1 MDIEGKIVLFTEKVV
16 AGSRNYFFDVK
27 ESKDG
32 TKYLVINESK
42 KISGNNETYDSNKI
56 MIFEEHLGSFA
67 EGIGKAFDFL
77 GIKIKN
83 LTNLEEIRR
92 IYPKAYE
99 RWTSEEDNQLKG
111 KYLDGVSI
119 NELASFLERKPSA
132 IRSRLAKLN
141 LTSV

>member
-1 MDIEGKIVLFTEKVV
+1 MDIDEKIALFTEKVV
-16 AGSRNYFFDVK
+16 AGSRYYYFDVK

-32 TKYLVINESK
+32 TKYLVINESR
-42 KISGNNETYDSNKI
+42 KISGNNETFDSNKI
-56 MIFEEHLGSFA
+56 MIFEEHLVSFA
-67 EGIGKAFDFL
+67 EGIEKAFDFL
-77 GIKIKN
+77 GINKKRLSN
-83 LTNLEEIRR
+83 LAEIRR
-92 IYPKAYE
+92 MYPKAYE

-119 NELASFLERKPSA
+119 NELASFFERKPSA